1 MKSTLIIGAF
11 ALLLAWIFAPPE
23 ASARRI
29 CVIPIAPAD
38 YAVRHDHA
46 YQTRARPRHRRCY
59 YPRYTYGYY
68 HSVPPYG
75 HHVRLRRHRR

>member
-1 MKSTLIIGAF
+1 MKSMLIKCALV
-11 ALLLAWIFAPPE
+11 LLLVLILAPPE
-23 ASARRI
+23 ASARRV

-38 YAVRHDHA
+38 YTSRSDYSYH
-46 YQTRARPRHRRCY
+46 TRARPRHRRCY

-75 HHVRLRRHRR
+75 YYVRSRR